1 MLTRRLRDICAAMS
15 PRNFWKKKQGWEFQT
30 RTLEPCGA
38 CPLHPG
44 GAKMRGNPSWTWPC
58 STFRAASPAS
68 PASPQPDGSSQQFP
82 TVPYDFN
89 AQLYKSDRE
98 ESGTVWNMNN
108 IEKWWP
114 ACIKVYMIHMES
126 IEPTARISRRPL
138 RGQTSQQSETPY
150 FHHLLCPQ
158 ILEAV

>member
-1 MLTRRLRDICAAMS
+1 MLTRRLRNIYAAMS
-15 PRNFWKKKQGWEFQT
+15 PRNFWKTNNGGNSKIPNQDTGTMWGMSTSPGRCKDAWEPVLDLALLNFSGSFS
-30 RTLEPCGA
+30 CFS
-38 CPLHPG
+38 CF
-44 GAKMRGNPSWTWPC
+44 SSTWW
-58 STFRAASPAS
+58 
-68 PASPQPDGSSQQFP
+68 QFP

-108 IEKWWP
+108 VEKWWP